1 MNPAFFDEMLMRRK
15 TSVTEHDCFR
25 HPLRE
30 QINLKYPLA
39 RLSGTV
45 DRYRRS
51 KPLLEGRTPADVFL
65 TDRRRVTEVV
75 TREFVRPRFAGW

>member
-15 TSVTEHDCFR
+15 TSVAEHDCFR
-25 HPLRE
+25 H
-30 QINLKYPLA
+30 PLA

-45 DRYRRS
+45 DRYRPS